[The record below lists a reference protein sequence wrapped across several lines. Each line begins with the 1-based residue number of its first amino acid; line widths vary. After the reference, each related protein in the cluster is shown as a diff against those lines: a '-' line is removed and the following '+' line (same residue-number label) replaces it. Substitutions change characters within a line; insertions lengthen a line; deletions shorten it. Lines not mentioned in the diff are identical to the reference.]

1 MTATNESSTPLETGA
16 IDPASVRVAWLL
28 TSAFFYWQPAMKC
41 LTDLFPNTTV
51 YTSRWHGFAPGL
63 EDSFRVDIVGE
74 RKLVALKKADK
85 GYGST
90 FTYLPLQIVG
100 RLSKFKP
107 DVVFS
112 NAFGV
117 WTLLALL
124 SKFVSELRVV
134 IAYEGSSPS
143 VDYRNSPLRLALRR
157 WMVQTAD
164 ACISNSHAGRDYLI
178 NVLNS
183 DPERTFVQPYEV
195 PGTESLKVDDSDVE
209 NELSDLPNPRFL
221 YVGSLIPRKGLK
233 PWLNACANLE
243 RREIG
248 DYSIIIVGDGER
260 REELEAFCR
269 DNGIEHRVRW
279 VGRVPYH
286 QLGAY
291 FQQSDIFVLPTF
303 EDTWG
308 MVVLEAMVLGKPVLC
323 SEYAGAVELIR
334 DGENGYRCNP
344 NQLEMFAD
352 LMAKFVENPELASQ
366 LGENARQTMAQY
378 TPEAAADFMKQV
390 IERVFGGES
399 HD

>member
-1 MTATNESSTPLETGA
+1 MTATNESPPPLKTGS
-16 IDPASVRVAWLL
+16 IDTASVRVAWLL
-28 TSAFFYWQPAMKC
+28 TSAFYYWQPAMKC

-63 EDSFRVDIVGE
+63 EDSFHVDIVGG

-100 RLSKFKP
+100 RLLKFKP
-107 DVVFS
+107 DILFS
-112 NAFGV
+112 NAFGL
-117 WTLLALL
+117 WTLLALIF
-124 SKFVSELRVV
+124 KPFGGWRVV

-178 NVLNS
+178 QILNS
-183 DPERTFVQPYEV
+183 SPKLTFVQPYEV
-195 PGTESLKVDDSDVE
+195 PGTESLKIDSSE
-209 NELSDLPNPRFL
+209 LEIELSDLQNPRFL
-221 YVGSLIPRKGLK
+221 YVGSLIFRKGLK
-233 PWLNACANLE
+233 PWLESCADLE
-243 RREIG
+243 RRKIG

-269 DNGIEHRVRW
+269 EKKIEHRVRW

-344 NQLEMFAD
+344 EKTAEFST
-352 LMAKFVENPELASQ
+352 LMAKFVENSDLSNY
-366 LGENARQTMAQY
+366 LGKNARKTMENY

-390 IERVFGGES
+390 IERVLGGES
-399 HD
+399 ND